1 MKLIV
6 KLKLQIML
14 TKKYDEALRFSSE
27 LHRTQNRKG
36 TDIPYVS
43 HLMSVS
49 ALVLEYGGNEVQ
61 AIAGL
66 LHDAVEDQGGLK
78 TLKIIRKKFGSKV
91 AKIVSDC
98 TDAEIEPKPPWLE
111 RKKSYIKSLKNKP
124 QSSLFVSVCDKTHN
138 ASCIVNDHKR
148 VGKKLW
154 KRFSAKPKQIYW
166 YYDSLGKC
174 FNKNLKGKKVLKQN
188 FSKLV
193 LELKRI
199 SK

>member
-1 MKLIV
+1 MIDKIKYKSALDFAYKLHFE
-6 KLKLQIML
+6 QI
-14 TKKYDEALRFSSE
+14 
-27 LHRTQNRKG
+27 RKG
-36 TDIPYVS
+36 TEIPYFS
-43 HLMSVS
+43 HLISVS
-49 ALVLEYGGNEVQ
+49 NNVIENGGNTDE

-78 TLKIIRKKFGSKV
+78 TLKIIKKKFGSKV

-98 TDAEIEPKPPWLE
+98 TDAQIEPKPPWLE

-124 QSSLFVSVCDKTHN
+124 QSSLFVSMCDKTHN
-138 ASCIVNDHKR
+138 ASCIINDYKR

-154 KRFSAKPKQIYW
+154 KRFFAKPKQIYW

>member
-1 MKLIV
+1 MSSIVSMQKKPVKKRGKSLWMKNV
-6 KLKLQIML
+6 L
-14 TKKYDEALRFSSE
+14 T
-27 LHRTQNRKG
+27 RTIILPFK
-36 TDIPYVS
+36 
-43 HLMSVS
+43 SV
-49 ALVLEYGGNEVQ
+49 GGN
-61 AIAGL
+61 
-66 LHDAVEDQGGLK
+66 
-78 TLKIIRKKFGSKV
+78 IIQIIKKKFGSKV

-124 QSSLFVSVCDKTHN
+124 QSSLFVSMCDKTHN
-138 ASCIVNDHKR
+138 ASCIINDHKR

-174 FNKNLKGKKVLKQN
+174 FYKNLKGKKVLKHN

-193 LELKRI
+193 LELKKI
-199 SK
+199 S